1 MIGHLLSASGR
12 ERHKDELLVT
22 RAASVHHQDLA
33 HACHLQPVVACH
45 AGLGH
50 GAEQVQGVEYKRRV
64 RAPWLDFG
72 WRPSK
77 TGREK

>member
-50 GAEQVQGVEYKRRV
+50 GAEQVQGVEHK
-64 RAPWLDFG
+64 
-72 WRPSK
+72 PSSAG
-77 TGREK
+77 TVA